1 MIYKILLEE
10 LPYLLQGVLVVLELA
25 AGLLALGLVVGLVLA
40 LMEVYGNRPAVVA
53 ATLVDRFFRGVPAA
67 VLLFLFYYGF
77 SDFYNISSFAAA
89 ILALG
94 LRSGAYQSQIFK
106 GAIMAVPEGQMI
118 AARAA
123 GMTKTKAIRHIVLPQ
138 AVRHAIGP
146 WSNEF
151 SAELKATS
159 LAYLIGVVEL
169 LRRGK
174 YIVSYTYGNSLV
186 VFSFCALLYF
196 ILTRMGNSALYRLET
211 RISVPGFEKRQVEG

>member
-1 MIYKILLEE
+1 MIYKVLWEE
-10 LPYLLQGVLVVLELA
+10 LPYLFQGVLVVIELA
-25 AGLLALGLVVGLVLA
+25 FGLLLLGLIVGLVLA
-40 LMEVYGNRPAVVA
+40 LMEVYGSKPVFLIASMI
-53 ATLVDRFFRGVPAA
+53 DRFFRGVPAT

-77 SDFYNISSFAAA
+77 SDFYNISSFSAAV
-89 ILALG
+89 LALG

-106 GAIMAVPEGQMI
+106 GAIQSISEGQMT
-118 AARAA
+118 AARAV
-123 GMTKTKAIRHIVLPQ
+123 GMTKYRAIRHIILPQ
-138 AVRHAIGP
+138 ALRYSIGP

-186 VFSFCALLYF
+186 VFSFCALIYL
-196 ILTRMGNSALYRLET
+196 ILTRIGNMALYRFEEKLA
-211 RISVPGFEKRQVEG
+211 VPGFERRQVEG

>member
-1 MIYKILLEE
+1 MIFQILLEE
-10 LPYLLQGVLVVLELA
+10 FPYLLQGVLVVIELA

-40 LMEVYGNRPAVVA
+40 LMEVYGNRMVA
-53 ATLVDRFFRGVPAA
+53 LLATLIDRFFRGVPAA
-67 VLLFLFYYGF
+67 VLLFLFYYGL
-77 SDFYNISSFAAA
+77 SDFYNISSFTAA

-106 GAIMAVPEGQMI
+106 GAIMAISEGQMV
-118 AARAA
+118 AARAV
-123 GMTKTKAIRHIVLPQ
+123 GMTKYKAVRHIILPQ
-138 AVRHAIGP
+138 AFRHAIGP

-186 VFSFCALLYF
+186 VFSFCALMYF
-196 ILTRMGNSALYRLET
+196 ILTRIGNSALYKLEK
-211 RISVPGFEKRQVEG
+211 RVAVPGFDKRQLEG

>member
-1 MIYKILLEE
+1 MIYKILLDE
-10 LPYLLQGVLVVLELA
+10 LPYLFQGVMVVLELA
-25 AGLLALGLVVGLVLA
+25 VGLLALGLVVGLGLA
-40 LMEVYGNRPAVVA
+40 IMEVYGNRIAVII
-53 ATLVDRFFRGVPAA
+53 ATIIDQFFRGVPAA

-106 GAIMAVPEGQMI
+106 GAILAVPEGQMV
-118 AARAA
+118 AARAV
-123 GMTKTKAIRHIVLPQ
+123 GMTKYKAIRHIILPQ
-138 AVRHAIGP
+138 TLRHAIGP

-186 VFSFCALLYF
+186 VFSFCALIYL
-196 ILTRMGNSALYRLET
+196 ILTRLGNTALYRLENKL
-211 RISVPGFEKRQVEG
+211 SVPGFEKRQIEG

>member
-1 MIYKILLEE
+1 MIYKVLLEE
-10 LPYLLQGVLVVLELA
+10 FPYLMQGVLVVIELA
-25 AGLLALGLVVGLVLA
+25 AGLLALGLIVGLLLA
-40 LMEVYGNRPAVVA
+40 LMEVYGNRIVA
-53 ATLVDRFFRGVPAA
+53 LSATLFDRFFRGVPAA
-67 VLLFLFYYGF
+67 VLLFLFYYGL
-77 SDFYNISSFAAA
+77 SDIYNISSFAAA

-106 GAIMAVPEGQMI
+106 GAIMAISEGQMI
-118 AARAA
+118 AARAV
-123 GMTKTKAIRHIVLPQ
+123 GMTKYKAIRYIILPQ
-138 AVRHAIGP
+138 AFRHAIGP

-186 VFSFCALLYF
+186 VFSFCALIYF
-196 ILTRMGNSALYRLET
+196 ILTRLGNSALYRLEK
-211 RISVPGFEKRQVEG
+211 RVAIPGIDKRQVEG